1 LKLQKNDYSRYIG
14 VDVAK
19 ATLQIDDSERRIA
32 ASVDNED
39 QQIADQIIA
48 LIDSSTQTLVVCEA
62 TGGYERK
69 LTAAMH
75 QAGIPVVVANPR
87 QVRDFAKGHGIIEKS
102 DPIDASIIRRFGEDV
117 RNLSLTLRKSDQ
129 QANHAALVRRRK
141 QLLLSIGQEENRL
154 AQTADQDVADLIKE
168 MLNTLKM
175 QQKYVDQRLAEIVNT
190 EAKTN
195 PTVAILQSVP
205 GVGTVTVST
214 LICELP
220 ELGRLNRGEIS
231 KLVGVAPLVNQS
243 GRRDGHRSIYGG
255 RGYVRRVLYMATLSA
270 IQHNDVIK
278 RFYARLVDT
287 GKPKMVAVV
296 AAMRKLLTI
305 INNMVRNEECWRGA
319 GRKSSK

>member
-1 LKLQKNDYSRYIG
+1 MKLQKNDYSRYIG

-19 ATLQIDDSERRIA
+19 ATLQIDDSEKQIA
-32 ASVDNED
+32 ASVDNKD
-39 QQIADQIIA
+39 QQITDQIIA
-48 LIDSSTQTLVVCEA
+48 LIDSSAQTLVVCEA

-69 LTAAMH
+69 LVAAMH

-102 DPIDASIIRRFGEDV
+102 DPIDASIIRCFGEDV
-117 RNLSLTLRKSDQ
+117 RNLSLTLPKSDR
-129 QANHAALVRRRK
+129 QANHVALVRRRK
-141 QLLLSIGQEENRL
+141 QLLQSIGQEENRL

-168 MLNTLKM
+168 LLNTLKI
-175 QQKYVDQRLAEIVNT
+175 QQNDVDQRLAEIVNT

-220 ELGRLNRGEIS
+220 ELGKLNRGEIS

-270 IQHNDVIK
+270 IQHNDLIK
-278 RFYARLVDT
+278 RFYARLVAT

-319 GRKSSK
+319 GLSPSK